1 MKASDTGSERG
12 MAENTQGRRNEAMD
26 AVPRAYVNALA
37 VDFTLAE
44 FTLDFLQAFGPEAQ
58 GAGARLVTAPANM
71 PLFRD
76 ALAAAI
82 ADYERR
88 YGALGPQG
96 GEG

>member
-1 MKASDTGSERG
+1 
-12 MAENTQGRRNEAMD
+12 MAQTTEHGRNETQD
-26 AVPRAYVNALA
+26 AAPRAYVNALA
-37 VDFTLAE
+37 VEFTLAE
-44 FTLDFLQAFGPEAQ
+44 FTLDFLQAFGGPVPV
-58 GAGARLVTAPANM
+58 AGARLVTAPANM